1 MPNTCCSRNVL
12 TSDENNRSWSRLGH
26 GMVRNWGCYEYKVIL
41 DILGRLG
48 RG

>member
-1 MPNTCCSRNVL
+1 MLNVCCLRNVL
-12 TSDENNRSWSRLGH
+12 ILDENNRLWSRFGY

-41 DILGRLG
+41 DIFGWFG